1 MRKWIVVA
9 SFVTV
14 PAWAQEQCEAY
25 RAADPNL
32 QMQFI
37 PHLAAPPNA
46 YVGIS
51 YNSESLVQVQ
61 TDDLSGR
68 KARILKKS
76 ADETCYCFKMIT
88 DNCRTLYVPANKGT
102 FTIIDAY
109 KRGLL
114 FVIPE
119 RKRQEE

>member
-1 MRKWIVVA
+1 MRKWILVA
-9 SFVTV
+9 ALVTA
-14 PAWAQEQCEAY
+14 PTWAQEQCAAY

-46 YVGIS
+46 YGGIS

-61 TDDLSGR
+61 ADDLSGR

-76 ADETCYCFKMIT
+76 PEENCNCFKMIT
-88 DNCRTLYVPANKGT
+88 DNCRTIYVPAGEKNT
-102 FTIIDAY
+102 FRVVDAY
-109 KRGLL
+109 LHGLL
-114 FVIPE
+114 FVIPQ
-119 RKRQEE
+119 RRR